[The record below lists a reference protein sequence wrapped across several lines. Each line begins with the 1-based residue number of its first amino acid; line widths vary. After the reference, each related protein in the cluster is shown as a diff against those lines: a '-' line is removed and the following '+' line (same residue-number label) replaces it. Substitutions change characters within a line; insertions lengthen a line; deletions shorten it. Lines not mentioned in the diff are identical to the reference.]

1 MQMLNDVNVIVKLEI
16 TFFFNVK
23 TMKSNVKKLLRFLR
37 TVKAEQNSFLLF
49 VINFLSFFMKT
60 ESRDV

>member
-23 TMKSNVKKLLRFLR
+23 TMKRNVKKLLRFLR
-37 TVKAEQNSFLLF
+37 TVKAEQNSFCYLLSIF
-49 VINFLSFFMKT
+49 FLFY
-60 ESRDV
+60 EN

>member
-37 TVKAEQNSFLLF
+37 TVKAEQNSFCYLLSIF
-49 VINFLSFFMKT
+49 FLFL
-60 ESRDV
+60 

>member
-23 TMKSNVKKLLRFLR
+23 TMKRNVKKLLRFLR
-37 TVKAEQNSFLLF
+37 TVKAEQNSFCYLLSIF
-49 VINFLSFFMKT
+49 FLFL
-60 ESRDV
+60 